1 MKGKLFISP
10 TFDELEE
17 VALDPHGDPRRLS
30 EAQLKSVRQ
39 NGEFVVNS
47 IHFPGQTHVWRLSEV
62 LQKVCPIFRF
72 RQIMF
77 HTLVLSLLGFCLPLL

>member
-17 VALDPHGDPRRLS
+17 VSLDPHGDPRRLS

-47 IHFPGQTHVWRLSEV
+47 IHFPGQTHVWRLSEI
-62 LQKVCPIFRF
+62 LQKVRLG
-72 RQIMF
+72 RALQI
-77 HTLVLSLLGFCLPLL
+77 HVKKCCIDRSQIL